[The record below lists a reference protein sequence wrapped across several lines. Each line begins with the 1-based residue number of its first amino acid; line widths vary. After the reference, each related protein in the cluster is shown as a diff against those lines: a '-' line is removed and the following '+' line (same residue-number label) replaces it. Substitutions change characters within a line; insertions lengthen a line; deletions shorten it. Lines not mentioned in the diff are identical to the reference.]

1 MKQEKERYKNTLLN
15 IVQKCNKD
23 NNNTQRVLA
32 KIKVDM
38 DMLKIHDQQ
47 FDKVQNQLK
56 DLENVE
62 GQLLPKIYDY
72 KEIADKEDEQEAREV
87 TMDFKRE
94 RMDPRRPIIQWER
107 SVNTKKRN
115 ELAKKTR
122 MINKGKDAGI

>member
-1 MKQEKERYKNTLLN
+1 M
-15 IVQKCNKD
+15 
-23 NNNTQRVLA
+23 
-32 KIKVDM
+32 
-38 DMLKIHDQQ
+38 
-47 FDKVQNQLK
+47 
-56 DLENVE
+56 ENVE

>member
-1 MKQEKERYKNTLLN
+1 
-15 IVQKCNKD
+15 
-23 NNNTQRVLA
+23 
-32 KIKVDM
+32 
-38 DMLKIHDQQ
+38 MLKIHDQQ

-72 KEIADKEDEQEAREV
+72 KEIADKEDEKEAREV

-115 ELAKKTR
+115 ELARKTR